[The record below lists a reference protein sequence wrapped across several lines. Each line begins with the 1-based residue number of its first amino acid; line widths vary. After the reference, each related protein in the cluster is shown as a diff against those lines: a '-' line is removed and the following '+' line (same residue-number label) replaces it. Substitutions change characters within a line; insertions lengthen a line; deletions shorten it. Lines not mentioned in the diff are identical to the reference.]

1 MIILALPVLSTW
13 EAPSSSQAGRGR
25 IVGPASSSTRR
36 KEFQAICLHF
46 KMGEN
51 FMAAATMKKL
61 MEPRFIIVLIK
72 FFTVVS
78 TLH

>member
-13 EAPSSSQAGRGR
+13 EAPSSSQEERA
-25 IVGPASSSTRR
+25 VGPASPSTRR
-36 KEFQAICLHF
+36 KEFQAICLNF